1 MDMKRKWLLAVPLLI
16 FALWPRASAYAQ
28 EATGSATFTDAAGNT
43 VTVTSRHAAPV
54 QEDLQAEFA
63 AFDANDDGGIS
74 PQEARADK
82 YMARA
87 FRMLDGNRDGRLQFE
102 EVRAWLDE

>member
-16 FALWPRASAYAQ
+16 LALWPRASAYAQ
-28 EATGSATFTDAAGNT
+28 EATGSATIKDAAGNM
-43 VTVTSRHAAPV
+43 VTVTSRHAVPA

-63 AFDANDDGGIS
+63 AFDANGDGGIS
-74 PQEARADK
+74 PREASVDK

-87 FRMLDGNRDGRLQFE
+87 FRILDANRDGRLQFE
-102 EVRAWLDE
+102 EVRVWLDE